1 MRILVL
7 RFSSFG
13 DVILTTS
20 FLAWLK
26 SQFPKIEIDVLTL
39 KQNHVLLDNLPFIN
53 RVHTFEKS
61 SGIKDLIN
69 LKLKVKELSKNNYDF
84 VIDLHGTTRSFFSR
98 LFLFRT
104 PSLSIDKWRFERWLL
119 VKFKKDFIHKNPLHY
134 ERTILDFKNILAV
147 KYNSEDF
154 LQDQKEN
161 GLKNFTSSPASLIK
175 KEEEKI
181 LLVAP
186 GASFDT
192 KKYPVSY
199 FSEICKSVLNQNKDY
214 HIHII
219 GSPEELECDELFQSL
234 SSFNERVKNLK
245 GELSFKDALEYV
257 ARVKLVLSNDS
268 LFAHIAES
276 SNKPAFVIFGPT
288 DERFGF
294 APYGNKSKSYSVKNL
309 SCRPCSTTG
318 SKKCT
323 RTNRFCMDNINR
335 EEIIRDILK
344 SL

>member
-26 SQFPKIEIDVLTL
+26 SQFPKVEIDFLTL
-39 KQNHVLLDNLPFIN
+39 KQNHFLLENLPFIDY
-53 RVHTFEKS
+53 VHTFEKS
-61 SGIKDLIN
+61 SGIKDFIN
-69 LKLKVKELSKNNYDF
+69 LKEKVKELSKNNYDF
-84 VIDLHGTTRSFFSR
+84 VIDLHGTTRSFLTR
-98 LFLFRT
+98 LFMFRI
-104 PSLSIDKWRFERWLL
+104 PSLSVDKWRFERWLL
-119 VKFKKDFIHKNPLHY
+119 VKFKKDFIHQNPLHY
-134 ERTILDFKNILAV
+134 ERTILDFKNILSA
-147 KYNSEDF
+147 KYDCNE
-154 LQDQKEN
+154 LLEHQKES
-161 GLKNFTSSPASLIK
+161 GLKNFTSSPASLIDL
-175 KEEEKI
+175 EEENI

-186 GASFDT
+186 GASFAT
-192 KKYPVSY
+192 KKYPFQY
-199 FSEICKSVLNQNKDY
+199 FSEICKSVLEQNKDC

-219 GSPEELECDELFQSL
+219 GSPDELECDELFQSL
-234 SSFNERVKNLK
+234 NSFNERVKNLK

-294 APYGNKSKSYSVKNL
+294 APYGDKSRSYSVKNL
-309 SCRPCSTTG
+309 PCRPCSTTG

-335 EEIIRDILK
+335 EEIIRDILE